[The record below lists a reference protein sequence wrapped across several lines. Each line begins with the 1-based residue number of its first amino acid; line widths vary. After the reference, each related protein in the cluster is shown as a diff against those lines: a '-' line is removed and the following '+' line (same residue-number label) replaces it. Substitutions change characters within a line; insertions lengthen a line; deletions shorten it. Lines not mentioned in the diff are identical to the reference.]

1 MGAVPTGAANHA
13 VFGGAMKL
21 IDDIFHANHPLSDV
35 SDAYRAIGE
44 RRAHLIQFESQC
56 ASQIMEGTLADLTT
70 LVWP

>member
-1 MGAVPTGAANHA
+1 
-13 VFGGAMKL
+13 MKL